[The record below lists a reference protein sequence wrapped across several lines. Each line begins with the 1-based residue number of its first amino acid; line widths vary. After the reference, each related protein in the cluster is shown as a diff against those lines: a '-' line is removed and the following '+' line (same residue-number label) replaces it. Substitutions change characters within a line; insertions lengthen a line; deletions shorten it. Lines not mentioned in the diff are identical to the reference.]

1 MNLEAILL
9 TKPVVKITSSL
20 LRSNKI
26 RKLGA
31 TIIDKTADKRLL
43 NSKPDYQPVKMIM
56 DQKQIVNNM
65 VGSFDRWADSKNLS
79 KTTFERFIKSFVS
92 MYINAK
98 SPRQEFKSKYGFSSP
113 GFLTISPT
121 KLCNLKCKGC
131 YASSASSENV
141 SLSFDVVNRI
151 IQEEKDLWGSH
162 FVVISGGEPFMYIS
176 QGKDI
181 LDLAELHPDTFFLV
195 YTNGTLI
202 TKEIA
207 SRIAALGNVTPAVSV
222 EGYEAETDERRGDG
236 VYSKILQSF
245 ENLKN
250 AGVIFGL
257 SVTATK
263 DNAEIILSPE
273 FVNLYMK
280 KYGVQYMWIFQYM
293 PIGRGQDLE
302 LMVTPEQRFDMLNKT
317 RKWMY
322 DEGLFI
328 ADFWNSATLSKGCI
342 SAGRHDGGGYIYI
355 DWNGNVMPCVFNPYT
370 SDNILDVY
378 NSGGNLNDVLF
389 SPLMK
394 RIREWQKDYLTDP
407 ETGFCKNMLTP
418 CPIRDHHKSMR
429 EIIDETNAQP
439 ADKAAE
445 IALNDKSYYVGMC
458 RYGEAIGSITKN
470 KWETEFL
477 EIEKKT
483 TVENAV
489 S

>member
-1 MNLEAILL
+1 MTYIG
-9 TKPVVKITSSL
+9 KI
-20 LRSNKI
+20 I
-26 RKLGA
+26 
-31 TIIDKTADKRLL
+31 DKRLL
-43 NSKPDYQPVKMIM
+43 NSKLDHFPAKMTM
-56 DQKQIVNNM
+56 DKKQMLNNM
-65 VGSFDRWADSKNLS
+65 IRTIDRWADDENLS
-79 KTTFERFIKSFVS
+79 KTTFERFINSFFSIYANKKSQ
-92 MYINAK
+92 
-98 SPRQEFKSKYGFSSP
+98 RQEFLSKYGFSSP

-151 IQEEKDLWGSH
+151 IQEERDLWGTH
-162 FVVISGGEPFMYIS
+162 FAVISGGEPFMYKS

-181 LDLAELHPDTFFLV
+181 LDLAELHPDTFFLI

-207 SRIAALGNVTPAVSV
+207 SRIAALGNVTPAISV

-236 VYSKILQSF
+236 VYKKIIESF

-250 AGVIFGL
+250 AGVIYGL
-257 SVTATK
+257 SVTATR

-273 FVNLYMK
+273 FINLYMK
-280 KYGVQYMWIFQYM
+280 EYGVQYMWIFQYM
-293 PIGRGQDLE
+293 PIGRGQSLE
-302 LMVTPEQRFDMLNKT
+302 LMVTPEQRLEMLNKT

-328 ADFWNSATLSKGCI
+328 ADFWNSATLSNGCI
-342 SAGRHDGGGYIYI
+342 SAGRYSGGGYIYI
-355 DWNGNVMPCVFNPYT
+355 DWKGNVMPCVFNPYT

-407 ETGFCKNMLTP
+407 ETGLCGNMLTP
-418 CPIRDHHKSMR
+418 CPIRDHHKEMR
-429 EIIDETNAQP
+429 KIIDETKAQP
-439 ADKAAE
+439 SDKAAE
-445 IALNDKSYYVGMC
+445 IALSDKSYYEGMC
-458 RYGEAIGSITKN
+458 RYGEAIDNITTN
-470 KWETEFL
+470 KWKTEFL
-477 EIEKKT
+477 GTENKT
-483 TVENAV
+483 AV
-489 S
+489 

>member
-1 MNLEAILL
+1 MNLAAILL

-162 FVVISGGEPFMYIS
+162 FVVISGGEPFMYKS

-207 SRIAALGNVTPAVSV
+207 SRIAALGNVTP
-222 EGYEAETDERRGDG
+222 
-236 VYSKILQSF
+236 
-245 ENLKN
+245 
-250 AGVIFGL
+250 
-257 SVTATK
+257 
-263 DNAEIILSPE
+263 
-273 FVNLYMK
+273 
-280 KYGVQYMWIFQYM
+280 
-293 PIGRGQDLE
+293 
-302 LMVTPEQRFDMLNKT
+302 
-317 RKWMY
+317 
-322 DEGLFI
+322 
-328 ADFWNSATLSKGCI
+328 
-342 SAGRHDGGGYIYI
+342 
-355 DWNGNVMPCVFNPYT
+355 
-370 SDNILDVY
+370 
-378 NSGGNLNDVLF
+378 
-389 SPLMK
+389 
-394 RIREWQKDYLTDP
+394 
-407 ETGFCKNMLTP
+407 
-418 CPIRDHHKSMR
+418 
-429 EIIDETNAQP
+429 
-439 ADKAAE
+439 
-445 IALNDKSYYVGMC
+445 
-458 RYGEAIGSITKN
+458 
-470 KWETEFL
+470 
-477 EIEKKT
+477 
-483 TVENAV
+483 
-489 S
+489 